1 MRMSPSS
8 PHEFSPFRLA
18 VLILLIAIA
27 VLQFLILRRISAPV
41 ITQQALDEL
50 KNPHE
55 EQVLEAS
62 IPLVRVYGTADV
74 QGTVDV
80 DTINSEVEV
89 SVSNEPLQV
98 RYGEQD

>member
-1 MRMSPSS
+1 MRMSAGS
-8 PHEFSPFRLA
+8 PHEFSPFRLS

-27 VLQFLILRRISAPV
+27 VLQFLILRRISAPIV
-41 ITQQALDEL
+41 TQQALDEL
-50 KNPHE
+50 KNPQE

-62 IPLVRVYGTADV
+62 IPLVRIYGTADV

-80 DTINSEVEV
+80 GTIDSEVEV

-98 RYGEQD
+98 RFGEYE